1 MKIPPEIDIPIDEWE
16 RLIENWIFVKKH
28 RNMLKSYLIDG
39 KTYEEIAE
47 DFDMSSR
54 QIARIIPKNMKIL
67 FEKAKKS

>member
-28 RNMLKSYLIDG
+28 RIMLKSYLIDG